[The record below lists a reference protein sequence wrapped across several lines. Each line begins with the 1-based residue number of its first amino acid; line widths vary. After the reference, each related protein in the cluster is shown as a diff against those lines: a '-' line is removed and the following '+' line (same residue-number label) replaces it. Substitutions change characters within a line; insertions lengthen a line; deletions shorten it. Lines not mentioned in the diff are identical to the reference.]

1 LEKSIAKEI
10 SGIESN
16 EIKTLKKIYDEISN
30 KYHQSKAKVEEKL
43 QLYSVNDDAG
53 S

>member
-1 LEKSIAKEI
+1 MEKNIAKEI
-10 SGIESN
+10 AGIESN
-16 EIKTLKKIYDEISN
+16 EIKTLKKLYDEVSN
-30 KYHQSKAKVEEKL
+30 KYHQNKTKVEEKL